1 MMAPPMEKGE
11 MNMSQAISDVMVH
24 IVRPLR
30 EGERERL
37 EQALTAAPGVR
48 SVRPSARGP
57 QLVLVDYD
65 PRVISALG
73 ALRSFRSLGL
83 EASLIGL

>member
-1 MMAPPMEKGE
+1 
-11 MNMSQAISDVMVH
+11 MSPALSDVVVH
-24 IVRPLR
+24 ITRPLR

-48 SVRPSARGP
+48 SVRRSARGP

-73 ALRSFRSLGL
+73 VLRSCRSVGL
-83 EASLIGL
+83 EASLVGL